1 MKSDQES
8 KEQISTI
15 QSTTP
20 KRMTQKKMEDT
31 FNEP

>member
-15 QSTTP
+15 QSMTP
-20 KRMTQKKMEDT
+20 KRNDT
-31 FNEP
+31 EENGGYLQ